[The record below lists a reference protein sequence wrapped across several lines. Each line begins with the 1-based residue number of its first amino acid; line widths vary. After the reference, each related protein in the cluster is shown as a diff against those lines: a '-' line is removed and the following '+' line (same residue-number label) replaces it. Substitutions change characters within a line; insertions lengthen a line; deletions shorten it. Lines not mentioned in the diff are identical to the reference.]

1 MRIGGRPR
9 QIEIDDIVAAGRDIG
24 LRELSLGSVAS
35 RLGVSS
41 AALYRH
47 VENRWGLE
55 QLVGESLL
63 SDLELPDD
71 PAADVP
77 TQLLTFGIA
86 LFDFV
91 VEHPGL
97 ASYVQTLFPRGEAGR
112 RLLSEGTAAIERRGY
127 STDAAIVLCSAVA
140 TQAIGHAA
148 AEDAQRARAE
158 GWEARRAEAVEGMRD
173 IGRLHEAHH
182 GLPQLSMPRYTRLM
196 LAATVRAIVDILPP
210 DRDVGE
216 VFDELESQVAAS
228 EPPSRDV
235 ATSQT
240 TSTPQTSSTSHTPSS
255 LTPAKDL

>member
-9 QIEIDDIVAAGRDIG
+9 QLEIDDIVAAGRDIG
-24 LRELSLGSVAS
+24 LRELSLGGVAS

-63 SDLELPDD
+63 ADLKLPDD
-71 PAADVP
+71 PDHDVP
-77 TQLLTFGIA
+77 TQLLSFGIA

-91 VEHPGL
+91 VEQPGL
-97 ASYVQTLFPRGEAGR
+97 VSYVQTLFPRGEAGR
-112 RLLSEGTAAIERRGY
+112 RLLSTETAAIERRGY

-158 GWEARRAEAVEGMRD
+158 GWDSQREDAIEGMRSVE
-173 IGRLHEAHH
+173 RLFEAHH
-182 GLPQLSMPRYTRLM
+182 RLPQLSMPRYARLM

-210 DRDVGE
+210 GRDVSE
-216 VFDELESQVAAS
+216 VLDELESMVEAS
-228 EPPSRDV
+228 EPPRREIPTPRT
-235 ATSQT
+235 A
-240 TSTPQTSSTSHTPSS
+240 STPPPSST
-255 LTPAKDL
+255 LTSAKDH